1 MNMKLFFKL
10 RLKEYSVSYENGFF
24 EYSVSSQ
31 FLIRTQFVS
40 FLTEKVNFI
49 HRKIAR
55 QFLALGTWVLR
66 FLTLKKFKNWFLI
79 NRFLIKKVFIMYL
92 MEIRSFLYSAF
103 TQCSDLHGKVNYIS
117 GQLYIHFFS
126 KINSVMALHISVTPF
141 RDLTF
146 WA

>member
-1 MNMKLFFKL
+1 
-10 RLKEYSVSYENGFF
+10 
-24 EYSVSSQ
+24 
-31 FLIRTQFVS
+31 
-40 FLTEKVNFI
+40 
-49 HRKIAR
+49 
-55 QFLALGTWVLR
+55 
-66 FLTLKKFKNWFLI
+66 
-79 NRFLIKKVFIMYL
+79 MYL